1 MATNIQYFG
10 NSQNFIPMRINE
22 ARVSSNDQHL
32 DTLISLVEK
41 LAIATCKIC
50 YISGHSIDVCTA
62 FQNNLKIPINTF
74 EDFSTL
80 SQI

>member
-41 LAIATCKIC
+41 LAVTTCEMC
-50 YISGHSIDVCTA
+50 YTSDHLIDVCPA
-62 FQNNLKIPINTF
+62 FQNNLKTPINTF
-74 EDFSTL
+74 EDFSTI